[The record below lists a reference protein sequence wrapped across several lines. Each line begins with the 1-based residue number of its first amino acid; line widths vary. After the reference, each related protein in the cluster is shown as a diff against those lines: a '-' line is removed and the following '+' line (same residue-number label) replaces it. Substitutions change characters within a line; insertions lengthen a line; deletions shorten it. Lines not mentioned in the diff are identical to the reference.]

1 MTLPSRSLVR
11 FYNKRGTAEQWIKEG
26 KQATHWTRLSCHRFR
41 ANEVRLQLS
50 VLSYNLGNLWRRLG
64 LPRRI
69 PKSWSPDEPAAAADE
84 NGCGHAGQA
93 CPLLLPLLL
102 AGGPSEPQAVRPDAG
117 AAIAAL
123 PECREASA
131 DGPDKLAYAGCRGS
145 AREGCCQKA
154 LCGRRNGAI
163 GQHSTA
169 GAAGKGVSNVAEV
182 RKPLH
187 RGGGS
192 PTLSVP

>member
-1 MTLPSRSLVR
+1 MEASGKLCRGRRRSTNYPTRSSRKGSRLTTIR
-11 FYNKRGTAEQWIKEG
+11 HGGPCGLQIEMRSAEREG
-26 KQATHWTRLSCHRFR
+26 KSVVFHAAGGRWYHAALSEGGYGMIRTRN
-41 ANEVRLQLS
+41 AAK
-50 VLSYNLGNLWRRLG
+50 
-64 LPRRI
+64 PRRY
-69 PKSWSPDEPAAAADE
+69 
-84 NGCGHAGQA
+84 
-93 CPLLLPLLL
+93 L
-102 AGGPSEPQAVRPDAG
+102 
-117 AAIAAL
+117 
-123 PECREASA
+123 CREASA